1 MISVCIATYNGEK
14 YIKEEIESIL
24 TQLGCEDEII
34 VSDDGSTDT
43 TLEIIRGFNDPR
55 IKIVSHNKEKALYK
69 FDYTTHNF
77 ENALSYAKGDYIFLA
92 DQDDVWLPDKVNVT
106 LEALRNNDIAIS
118 DCEVVDKNLN
128 EIKPSR
134 FTKSRP
140 SVKISNNIL
149 SCNNP
154 GCCMAF
160 RRCVLNTV
168 LPFPKAGVAHDLWIA
183 VYGAIFHNVEFID
196 KPLIL
201 FRRHDGNVSESMGK
215 STASLSYKLS
225 YRLKIMN
232 AFLRR
237 AGLMRFIRNF
247 R

>member
-1 MISVCIATYNGEK
+1 
-14 YIKEEIESIL
+14 
-24 TQLGCEDEII
+24 
-34 VSDDGSTDT
+34 
-43 TLEIIRGFNDPR
+43 
-55 IKIVSHNKEKALYK
+55 
-69 FDYTTHNF
+69 
-77 ENALSYAKGDYIFLA
+77 
-92 DQDDVWLPDKVNVT
+92 
-106 LEALRNNDIAIS
+106 
-118 DCEVVDKNLN
+118 
-128 EIKPSR
+128 
-134 FTKSRP
+134 
-140 SVKISNNIL
+140 
-149 SCNNP
+149 
-154 GCCMAF
+154 MAF

>member
-24 TQLGCEDEII
+24 PQLGCEDEII

-118 DCEVVDKNLN
+118 DCVVVDKNLK

-149 SCNNP
+149 SCNNH

-232 AFLRR
+232 ALLRR